1 MLLVPGSRGPVP
13 FSMGSRF
20 SRVGYVERKEDS
32 VAWVSRGQLS
42 ASQAGLSPSGLLPVA
57 QRSQPVSL
65 QRRCRPRRS
74 SEALQP
80 PAPARS
86 PDSSFIHAR
95 RHPMLGTAGLCWPES
110 TSRIT
115 GNYKNLSVFI
125 GRTTVKSETLGR
137 FDLVCHCLDPII

>member
-1 MLLVPGSRGPVP
+1 M
-13 FSMGSRF
+13 
-20 SRVGYVERKEDS
+20 ERKEDS

-42 ASQAGLSPSGLLPVA
+42 ASRAGLSPSASRLWPGPAGWSSYRGDVVLGAPQGPV
-57 QRSQPVSL
+57 
-65 QRRCRPRRS
+65 
-74 SEALQP
+74 EP

-86 PDSSFIHAR
+86 RDSSFIHAR

-137 FDLVCHCLDPII
+137 FDLVCRCLDPVI